1 MAMDFL
7 TLLRRDHHDLQRGLD
22 ELLDPAATI
31 VEIRISLDGVRLG
44 LTAHAEAED
53 IILYRAIR
61 RCRRARELE
70 ALIGEARAGHLSQ
83 EGALSALLTAP
94 LGTATWRDR
103 ALHLRSLVAENA
115 EWEEGHVLPAIKD
128 ADGEVYAQLAGAFAT
143 ERLRQLAML
152 QPSAPI
158 YVPELAQAS

>member
-1 MAMDFL
+1 MATDFL
-7 TLLRRDHHDLQRGLD
+7 TLLRRDHLDLQRGLD

-31 VEIRISLDGVRLG
+31 VEIRSALDGVRLG

-53 IILYRAIR
+53 IVLYRAIR

-83 EGALSALLTAP
+83 EGALGALVCTP
-94 LGTATWRDR
+94 LGTASWRDR
-103 ALHLRSLVAENA
+103 ALALRSLVAEHA
-115 EWEEGHVLPAIKD
+115 AWEEEHVLPAIREAD
-128 ADGEVYAQLAGAFAT
+128 AEIYATLAGAFAT